1 MGNLCFGI
9 DLGSN
14 NLKLYCKEGDRII
27 QQKNM
32 VAVENKKKMIDMVEG
47 IVVSYG
53 GLARIGF
60 RLETN
65 YYASE

>member
-1 MGNLCFGI
+1 MH
-9 DLGSN
+9 S
-14 NLKLYCKEGDRII
+14 KKH
-27 QQKNM
+27 QK
-32 VAVENKKKMIDMVEG
+32 NKKKMIDMVEG